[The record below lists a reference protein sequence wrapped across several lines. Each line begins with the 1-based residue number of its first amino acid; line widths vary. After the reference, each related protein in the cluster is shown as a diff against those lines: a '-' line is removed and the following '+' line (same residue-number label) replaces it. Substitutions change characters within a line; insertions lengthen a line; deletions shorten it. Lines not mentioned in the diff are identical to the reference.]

1 MGPSLQFLVSLAVSS
16 FVAGAATAPFS
27 AMHFNTF
34 STVSFLANVS
44 AVPVMSLVVAQ
55 SAVAAMVGLSH
66 MAFVPMEWGIQWI
79 LGVADYFAQWPG
91 VTKPIITPTPWTGL
105 AVTAAGLLLALWQ
118 GPYGRGAGMLC
129 CGLAAAGWLVA
140 ERPDIL
146 ISRDAPL
153 VGVMMDNGRA
163 ISKARGDQFTA
174 DIWAENDGRPVARY
188 AAHALWQTKS
198 PKVIHIWSKKQTG
211 TIVTC
216 TSDQIVVSAVDIT
229 LDGPCLWIT
238 QDDTNARG
246 AAEIY
251 RDGVGNLNII
261 WAEDTEPKY
270 TWVLKNSRRARS
282 DG

>member
-1 MGPSLQFLVSLAVSS
+1 MLP
-16 FVAGAATAPFS
+16 
-27 AMHFNTF
+27 
-34 STVSFLANVS
+34 
-44 AVPVMSLVVAQ
+44 
-55 SAVAAMVGLSH
+55 
-66 MAFVPMEWGIQWI
+66 II
-79 LGVADYFAQWPG
+79 LRNGQ
-91 VTKPIITPTPWTGL
+91 PIITPTPWTGL

-146 ISRDAPL
+146 ISRDARL
-153 VGVMMDNGRA
+153 VGVMTDNGRA

-174 DIWAENDGRPVARY
+174 DIWAENDGQPVARD
-188 AAHALWQTKS
+188 AAHALWQTTS

-211 TIVTC
+211 TTVTC
-216 TSDQIVVSAVDIT
+216 TSEQIVVSAVDIT

-246 AAEIY
+246 AAAIY
-251 RDGVGNLNII
+251 RDGVGKINIT

>member
-1 MGPSLQFLVSLAVSS
+1 MIPRTVLREIAQQRMVLFHWLP
-16 FVAGAATAPFS
+16 VA
-27 AMHFNTF
+27 
-34 STVSFLANVS
+34 
-44 AVPVMSLVVAQ
+44 
-55 SAVAAMVGLSH
+55 
-66 MAFVPMEWGIQWI
+66 MA
-79 LGVADYFAQWPG
+79 
-91 VTKPIITPTPWTGL
+91 
-105 AVTAAGLLLALWQ
+105 
-118 GPYGRGAGMLC
+118 

-153 VGVMMDNGRA
+153 VGVMTDNGRA

-270 TWVLKNSRRARS
+270 TWVLKNSRRAIS

>member
-1 MGPSLQFLVSLAVSS
+1 MGL
-16 FVAGAATAPFS
+16 
-27 AMHFNTF
+27 
-34 STVSFLANVS
+34 
-44 AVPVMSLVVAQ
+44 
-55 SAVAAMVGLSH
+55 
-66 MAFVPMEWGIQWI
+66 QWI

-91 VTKPIITPTPWTGL
+91 AAKPIITPTPWTGL

-146 ISRDAPL
+146 ISRDARL
-153 VGVMMDNGRA
+153 VGVMTDNGRA

-174 DIWAENDGRPVARY
+174 DIWAENDGQPVARD
-188 AAHALWQTKS
+188 AAA
-198 PKVIHIWSKKQTG
+198 
-211 TIVTC
+211 
-216 TSDQIVVSAVDIT
+216 
-229 LDGPCLWIT
+229 
-238 QDDTNARG
+238 
-246 AAEIY
+246 IY

-270 TWVLKNSRRARS
+270 TWVLKNSRRAIS

>member
-1 MGPSLQFLVSLAVSS
+1 MGL
-16 FVAGAATAPFS
+16 
-27 AMHFNTF
+27 
-34 STVSFLANVS
+34 
-44 AVPVMSLVVAQ
+44 
-55 SAVAAMVGLSH
+55 
-66 MAFVPMEWGIQWI
+66 QWI

-91 VTKPIITPTPWTGL
+91 AAKPIITPTPWTGL

-153 VGVMMDNGRA
+153 VGVMTDNGRA

-216 TSDQIVVSAVDIT
+216 TSDQIVVTAVDIT